1 MKNTSIFDILN
12 GNLKNILMEEIHCIR
27 NQQAFNN
34 TTKIQK
40 LPLLLKQGISFRKMN
55 QVMTGTEN
63 TVGEVKKLD
72 IFPP

>member
-1 MKNTSIFDILN
+1 MRNTGIFDMLN

-27 NQQAFNN
+27 NQQACSNM
-34 TTKIQK
+34 TKIQK

-55 QVMTGTEN
+55 RVITGTES

-72 IFPP
+72 SFPP